1 MRSGASGRH
10 SLGSNARAASGA
22 VAASSSTKRGARP
35 AALHVGERGGAV
47 ALVDEAEA
55 GEASRRGDDDRFAER
70 GGVEAVG
77 EAQAVAAIVAR
88 RQRLMGDEE
97 VVQPARPGKA
107 DVVGGVEHARRIA
120 QQFARALDGDRLQ
133 KGLRRQPR
141 PALEDVLKVRSGEA
155 DVVGDGARSR
165 AGRAS
170 ASK

>member
-10 SLGSNARAASGA
+10 SAGIEGARGERRGRGL
-22 VAASSSTKRGARP
+22 VLDEGGARP
-35 AALHVGERGGAV
+35 AALHVGERRGAV

-55 GEASRRGDDDRFAER
+55 GQAARRGDDDRFAER
-70 GGVEAVG
+70 RGVEAVG
-77 EAQAVAAIVAR
+77 EAQVVAAIVAR

-97 VVQPARPGKA
+97 VVQPARAGKA

-141 PALEDVLKVRSGEA
+141 PALEDVLKV
-155 DVVGDGARSR
+155 
-165 AGRAS
+165 
-170 ASK
+170 